1 MAGPPT
7 TKIDLHAA
15 VWTIPATRM
24 KAKREHL
31 VPLCRRAVQL
41 LEAAQALHEGSELV
55 FPSPHGH
62 VIAYRAFYQILQAV
76 RSLKL
81 FSLAALY
88 DANKEL
94 LRPVL
99 ERDVAILVAALHSR
113 NPRHLQRSALKV
125 AN

>member
-1 MAGPPT
+1 
-7 TKIDLHAA
+7 
-15 VWTIPATRM
+15 M

-41 LEAAQALHEGSELV
+41 LEAAQALHKGSELV

-76 RSLKL
+76 RSPKL

-99 ERDVAILVAALHSR
+99 ERGILSVTNGGRTGWGPLLRSLSR
-113 NPRHLQRSALKV
+113 DP
-125 AN
+125 